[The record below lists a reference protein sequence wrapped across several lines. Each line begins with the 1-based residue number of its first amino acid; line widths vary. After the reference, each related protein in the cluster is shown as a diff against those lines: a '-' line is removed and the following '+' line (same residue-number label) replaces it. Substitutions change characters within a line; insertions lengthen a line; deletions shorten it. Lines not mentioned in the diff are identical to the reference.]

1 MTLCIHCRRMK
12 LDIVPAKYLSLP
24 EMFRNGI
31 TKERSNGT
39 TISDPLDS
47 LVTYRSHVRDKN
59 SNFGVSTEIIFRYIF
74 EILKAP
80 CKIK

>member
-1 MTLCIHCRRMK
+1 MHCRRMK
-12 LDIVPAKYLSLP
+12 LDIVPAEYLSLP
-24 EMFRNGI
+24 VMFRNGI
-31 TKERSNGT
+31 TKEWSNGT

-47 LVTYRSHVRDKN
+47 LVTYGFHVRDKN

-80 CKIK
+80 FKIK

>member
-1 MTLCIHCRRMK
+1 MNLCLHCRRMK
-12 LDIVPAKYLSLP
+12 LDIVPVKYLSLP

-47 LVTYRSHVRDKN
+47 LVTYGFHVRDKN
-59 SNFGVSTEIIFRYIF
+59 SNFGVSTQIIFRYIF
-74 EILKAP
+74 KILKARF
-80 CKIK
+80 KIK